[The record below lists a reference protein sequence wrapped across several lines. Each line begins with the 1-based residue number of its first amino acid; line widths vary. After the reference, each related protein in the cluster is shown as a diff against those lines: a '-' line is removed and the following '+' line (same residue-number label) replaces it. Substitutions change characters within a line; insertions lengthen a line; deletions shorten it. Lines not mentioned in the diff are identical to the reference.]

1 MMTQRA
7 LLDLRDHYEF
17 IAKTDPVAAKR
28 LLLDID
34 RKIHSIAKL
43 GLTGSPRPFIPGLRA
58 YPYKNRCIYFV
69 VSDDLLTVLRVKHGR
84 QNISPDDFPESD
96 P

>member
-7 LLDLRDHYEF
+7 LRDIREQYEF
-17 IAKTDPVAAKR
+17 IAKTDPVAARR

-34 RKIHSIAKL
+34 RKIHSMAEL
-43 GLTGSPRPFIPGLRA
+43 GLTGSPRPFSPGLRA

-84 QNISPDDFPESD
+84 QNTSSDDFSESEA
-96 P
+96 